1 MFFNMFSNISGFAA
15 EMGTLSDAA
24 FHNLLGLLLVVV
36 ILRLFL
42 PLHRIMTAE
51 LATRNEI
58 VDLAEA
64 DGCTEFDIFVR
75 ALVHFYGHQNL
86 TKAEK
91 DFAVYLCNWPDNYVL
106 PYYICPP
113 VSGDARTGRVRFR
126 APGGKDGRQNITGP
140 AHGNRVRQI
149 GKMMTA

>member
-86 TKAEK
+86 TKAEQ
-91 DFAVYLCNWPDNYVL
+91 DFAVYLYNWPDNYVL
-106 PYYICPP
+106 PYY
-113 VSGDARTGRVRFR
+113 VRLYLEMSERDGSDSGRRPDEVGGRKLQDRPTETG
-126 APGGKDGRQNITGP
+126 
-140 AHGNRVRQI
+140 
-149 GKMMTA
+149 

>member
-1 MFFNMFSNISGFAA
+1 MLFGMFFDISGFAVH
-15 EMGTLSDAA
+15 MGTLSDAA
-24 FHNLLGLLLVVV
+24 FHNLLGILLVIV

-64 DGCTEFDIFVR
+64 DGCTEFDVFVR

-86 TKAEK
+86 KKAEQ
-91 DFAVYLCNWPDNYVL
+91 DFAFYLCNWPDNYVL
-106 PYYICPP
+106 PYY
-113 VSGDARTGRVRFR
+113 VRLYLEMRERDGSDTGRRPDEV
-126 APGGKDGRQNITGP
+126 AGGKLQDRPTETG
-140 AHGNRVRQI
+140 
-149 GKMMTA
+149 

>member
-1 MFFNMFSNISGFAA
+1 MFFCMLFDISGFAA
-15 EMGTLSDAA
+15 QMGTLSDAA

-51 LATRNEI
+51 LAMRNEI

-75 ALVHFYGHQNL
+75 ALTYFYGHQNL
-86 TKAEK
+86 NKAEQ
-91 DFAVYLCNWPDNYVL
+91 DFAVYLFNWPDNYVL
-106 PYYICPP
+106 PYY
-113 VSGDARTGRVRFR
+113 VRLYLEMRERDGSDTGR
-126 APGGKDGRQNITGP
+126 RQNGVAGTKLQDRPTETG
-140 AHGNRVRQI
+140 
-149 GKMMTA
+149 

>member
-106 PYYICPP
+106 PYY
-113 VSGDARTGRVRFR
+113 VRLYLEMRERDGSDSGRRQDEEPCRKLQDRPTETG
-126 APGGKDGRQNITGP
+126 
-140 AHGNRVRQI
+140 
-149 GKMMTA
+149 